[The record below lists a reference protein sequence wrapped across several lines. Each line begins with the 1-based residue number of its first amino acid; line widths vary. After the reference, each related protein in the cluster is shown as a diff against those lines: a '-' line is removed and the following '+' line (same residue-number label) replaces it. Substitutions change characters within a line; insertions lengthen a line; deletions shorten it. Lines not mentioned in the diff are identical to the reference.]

1 MRGGGG
7 GGGLAPCVHCPDTL
21 YTRVMYHPR
30 RRCMYTSRLDHGLL
44 SVVRAQRL
52 MRIEGSCWVIREE
65 GGKRLTA
72 TGKRA
77 QGKKM
82 KGGKTMLIRMQK
94 TLEGR
99 QGEGRKAS
107 VARTQRE
114 GPGGYCQL
122 TSR

>member
-1 MRGGGG
+1 MG
-7 GGGLAPCVHCPDTL
+7 
-21 YTRVMYHPR
+21 
-30 RRCMYTSRLDHGLL
+30 
-44 SVVRAQRL
+44 
-52 MRIEGSCWVIREE
+52 IEGSCWVIREE
-65 GGKRLTA
+65 GAKRLTA

-114 GPGGYCQL
+114 KDPVDTASSPHDEPRVEVQGEGEEHAL
-122 TSR
+122 ARSRGRGLVGRGHVCAEEEDGSLAEDEPSEGHRG